1 MIDVSHSWIEY
12 PPIGELSEPSIFVQ
26 ILIPVSISSAFL
38 IAHILIYYSQTKT
51 LLNVIKA
58 LYIKSCTLKIRIF
71 LSENQA
77 VEMFRMSS
85 MEQFIVFLSNV

>member
-26 ILIPVSISSAFL
+26 ILIPVSISFL